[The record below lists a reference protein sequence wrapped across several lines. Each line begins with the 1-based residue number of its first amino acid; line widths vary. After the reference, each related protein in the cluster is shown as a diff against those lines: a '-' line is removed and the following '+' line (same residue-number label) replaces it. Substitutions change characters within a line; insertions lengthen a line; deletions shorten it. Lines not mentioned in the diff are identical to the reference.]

1 MYGIKINEECL
12 DIEVIKFCVSIY
24 LFGRRWGATR
34 PGAGGHS
41 AIGVACRRLGSW
53 LAVHRTVAK

>member
-34 PGAGGHS
+34 LGAGGHS
-41 AIGVACRRLGSW
+41 AIGVACRRLGS
-53 LAVHRTVAK
+53 